1 MEIGVVYAE
10 MAQQE
15 KALDTYVD
23 LLRKDQLDENIQLD
37 ALEKILT
44 NFNNIYTAHFSSLSH
59 GVSLLTDHSK
69 VLLAAS
75 DGLTVLSYRV
85 QHMMQVK

>member
-1 MEIGVVYAE
+1 MS
-10 MAQQE
+10 QQE

-37 ALEKILT
+37 TLEKILAY
-44 NFNNIYTAHFSSLSH
+44 FNTIHTVHFSFQSH

-69 VLLAAS
+69 ALLAAS
-75 DGLTVLSYRV
+75 DGLTVLSQRV